1 MLFPCLAALVR
12 DSSTML
18 NRSDKS
24 EHCLLP
30 NLKRK
35 TTFQYIEYYISCNLI
50 NDLSNVEVHS
60 FYTLLRIF
68 FIKSFEFC

>member
-1 MLFPCLAALVR
+1 MLFPCIAALVR

-18 NRSDKS
+18 SRSDKS

-35 TTFQYIEYYISCNLI
+35 TLLFTLEYYIGCNLVI

-60 FYTLLRIF
+60 FYT
-68 FIKSFEFC
+68 